1 MTDCIAVLRQH
12 NLWRRGSDAIP
23 QTHPAVLGAAIDS
36 ACDELERLRS
46 LIVDLRANASLLSS
60 ALRDRVMYEDMS

>member
-12 NLWRRGSDAIP
+12 NISSRCLDPIISPRESALR
-23 QTHPAVLGAAIDS
+23 AAIDA